1 MTLIPLILWLIAA
14 ACCIAIIILARHYAG
29 TKEEPKPVAKS
40 AIALHVVSLVL
51 AMAPYVAFI
60 IYRHDISAAMRTW
73 YTKVGWVSGAV
84 LVALIAWDLW
94 AMYRIASKAAEDQA
108 RRAKQHAEQYADAQ
122 PSSQPSSQPAGG
134 ENPGRSQSL

>member
-40 AIALHVVSLVL
+40 AIALHFVSLVL

-60 IYRHDISAAMRTW
+60 TVDSFPKEMLCVVVIWDNHSPAPTYACAFAKM
-73 YTKVGWVSGAV
+73 GN
-84 LVALIAWDLW
+84 IA
-94 AMYRIASKAAEDQA
+94 K
-108 RRAKQHAEQYADAQ
+108 
-122 PSSQPSSQPAGG
+122 
-134 ENPGRSQSL
+134 